1 MMHCAQKTCTGGT
14 ATGGCLLQYKMAA
27 RVRRRPYSLAPF
39 FTTARQLV
47 SEVESCFSSDKD
59 GNLYRLELLEGRLD
73 EAWETLYVVIQRS
86 EDLQLSNQNPNN
98 PEMTHFNN
106 DMNVLCRL
114 RRTVCFQRIVP
125 YK

>member
-27 RVRRRPYSLAPF
+27 RVRRRPYSLASF

-59 GNLYRLELLEGRLD
+59 GNPLQARTTGGSSGRGLRD
-73 EAWETLYVVIQRS
+73 SLCCHSAIGGLAIEQS
-86 EDLQLSNQNPNN
+86 KPKQPG
-98 PEMTHFNN
+98 N
-106 DMNVLCRL
+106 DSL
-114 RRTVCFQRIVP
+114 
-125 YK
+125 